1 MLRKMELKRSL
12 CQLLV
17 ILVQLT
23 YFTNGYKT
31 VVCVHGL
38 NNDEADFAPM
48 VPHIKKAHPGTNV
61 VNLHYSPNRFTL
73 DPITVQLKWFN
84 RAIDQVLNDTTD
96 NIQLI
101 CHSQG
106 IKPGLL

>member
-1 MLRKMELKRSL
+1 MELKELL
-12 CQLLV
+12 CTLLV
-17 ILVQLT
+17 ILVTQNC
-23 YFTNGYKT
+23 FVKAYKT

-38 NNDEADFAPM
+38 NSDEGDFTPM
-48 VPHIKKAHPGTNV
+48 VPHIKKAHPGTKV